1 MSNRLTSAIF
11 VAAMIRNVNSAGG
24 FATVLRHG
32 SDEAGAIFICVPEGP
47 GAGTTLYAQ
56 APQSLVADNDRP
68 TVGGRLFERIGE
80 GLAEDELAEK
90 FTREARLDPD
100 FWVVELDLFGRQA
113 SDYFD
118 IA

>member
-11 VAAMIRNVNSAGG
+11 VAAVIRNVNSAGG

-32 SDEAGAIFICVPEGP
+32 SDEAGAIFICVPAGP

-56 APQSLVADNDRP
+56 APQSMFTDNDRP
-68 TVGGRLFERIGE
+68 FVGGRLFERVGE
-80 GLAEDELAEK
+80 GLADDELAEK
-90 FTREARLDPD
+90 FAREARMDPD
-100 FWVVELDLFGRQA
+100 FWVVELDLFGKQA